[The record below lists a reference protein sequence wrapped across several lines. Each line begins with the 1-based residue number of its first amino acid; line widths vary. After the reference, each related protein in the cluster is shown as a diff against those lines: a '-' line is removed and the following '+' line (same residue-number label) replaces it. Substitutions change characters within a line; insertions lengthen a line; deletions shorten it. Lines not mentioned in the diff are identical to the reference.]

1 MKRTFKNIFLA
12 LTSSV
17 IAFSSC
23 IGDLDVNPLNPTE
36 MSPNQAYGAEVG
48 SYLQGLTKI
57 YYSFI
62 NTSGLNV
69 ADGGASELIRAF
81 WSTQEVTADA
91 CKCAWSSDAW
101 VRDLNSNTWSEAKN
115 DATYAVYCRT
125 ILGISY
131 ANEFLRST
139 TEDMLDMRGCDDA
152 VKAKVRQFRAETRF
166 IRAYLYWMAMDTFGN
181 VPFTTENSPLG
192 GGFIPTQTPR
202 VELFN
207 YIVDELN
214 AIAASGDMPAAQS
227 NYPRADIG
235 SVYGLLAR
243 LYLNAEVYTATDVAP
258 GTPMWAEAKAACEE
272 IYKLGYS
279 ICPDYAELF
288 RGDNGENANARGEFL
303 FAVPYD
309 AEDTQS
315 YGGTGYLTFAA
326 AAATDVKDDKGT
338 SDESDDEFFGP
349 TGINNGWAGI
359 RVPDP
364 YVQTY
369 FTPSAFDFEA
379 GTYTIA
385 DKRGQMFNIQGQ
397 TQEMDLYVFT
407 TGWKCWKYN
416 NYPHDKGPKD
426 AEALKLANTKS
437 YSDIDF
443 PLIRLGEIHLI
454 YAEACM
460 HLTAEAQALPKLKE
474 LADRAG
480 VTATTSITQEFLVAE
495 RARELMWEAHRR
507 TDLIRYGMYGG
518 NTSYSWP
525 FKGGNS
531 AYGQPFEKYMELYSI
546 PPEELA
552 SNEKLVQNPGYVDAS
567 AAE

>member
-1 MKRTFKNIFLA
+1 
-12 LTSSV
+12 
-17 IAFSSC
+17 
-23 IGDLDVNPLNPTE
+23 
-36 MSPNQAYGAEVG
+36 MSPNQAYGYSVD

-69 ADGGASELIRAF
+69 ADGGASELIRAY
-81 WSTQEVTADA
+81 WSCQEVTADA
-91 CKCAWSSDAW
+91 CKCAWSNDAW
-101 VRDLNSNTWSEAKN
+101 VRALNTNTWSEAQN

-131 ANEFLRST
+131 ANEFLRSST
-139 TEDMLDMRGCDDA
+139 DDLLDARGCDDA
-152 VKAKVRQFRAETRF
+152 VKAKVRQFRAEARF

-181 VPFTTENSPLG
+181 VPFTTEDSPLG
-192 GGFIPTQTPR
+192 GGFVPTQVPR
-202 VELFN
+202 AELFN
-207 YIVDELN
+207 YIVGELK

-227 NYPRADIG
+227 DYPRADIG

-243 LYLNAEVYTATDVAP
+243 LYLNAEVYTATEFAA

-272 IYKLGYS
+272 IYKLGYT
-279 ICPDYAELF
+279 ICPDYAALF
-288 RGDNGENANARGEFL
+288 RGDNGENAKARGEFL

-326 AAATDVKDDKGT
+326 LAAGDVN
-338 SDESDDEFFGP
+338 DETLAEGFLAP

-369 FTPSAFDFEA
+369 FSPAAYDFEA
-379 GTYTIA
+379 GTYSIT
-385 DKRGQMFNIQGQ
+385 DKRGQMFNIKGQ

-416 NYPHDKGPKD
+416 NYPHDKGPQD
-426 AEALKLANTKS
+426 ADALNTARSKS

-460 HLTAEAQALPKLKE
+460 HLGAEAQALPKLKE

-525 FKGGNS
+525 FKGGDS
-531 AYGQPFEKYMELYSI
+531 AYGQTFEKYMELFSI
-546 PPEELA
+546 PPTELA
-552 SNEKLVQNPGYVDAS
+552 SNDRLVQNPGYVDGT

>member
-12 LTSSV
+12 LTTSV
-17 IAFSSC
+17 MAFTSC

-36 MSPNQAYGAEVG
+36 MSPNQAYGSSVG
-48 SYLQGLTKI
+48 AYLQGLTKI

-69 ADGGASELIRAF
+69 ADGGASELIRAY
-81 WSTQEVTADA
+81 WSCQEVTADA
-91 CKCAWSSDAW
+91 CKCAWDKDAW
-101 VRDLNSNTWSEAKN
+101 VRALNTNTWSEAQN

-125 ILGISY
+125 ILGFSY

-139 TEDMLDMRGCDDA
+139 TEEMLDSRGCDET

-166 IRAYLYWMAMDTFGN
+166 IRAYLYWMAIDTFGN
-181 VPFTTENSPLG
+181 VPFTTEDSPLG
-192 GGFIPTQTPR
+192 GGFVPTQTPR
-202 VELFN
+202 ATLFN

-214 AIAASGDMPAAQS
+214 AIVASGDMPAAQS
-227 NYPRADIG
+227 NYPRADVG

-243 LYLNAEVYTATDVAP
+243 LYLNAEVYTATDVTP

-279 ICPDYAELF
+279 ICPDYAALF
-288 RGDNGENANARGEFL
+288 RGDNGENEAARDELL

-326 AAATDVKDDKGT
+326 IAATDVN
-338 SDESDDEFFGP
+338 DEATGSFVAP
-349 TGINNGWAGI
+349 TGINNGWGGI

-369 FTPSAFDFEA
+369 FSPAAYDFEA
-379 GTYTIA
+379 GTYSIT
-385 DKRGQMFNIQGQ
+385 DKRGHMFNIKGQ
-397 TQEMDLYVFT
+397 TQEMDLYVFK
-407 TGWKCWKYN
+407 TGWKCMKYN
-416 NYPHDKGPKD
+416 NYPHNKGPQD
-426 AEALKLANTKS
+426 ADALETARGKS

-460 HLTAEAQALPKLKE
+460 HLGADAQALPKLKE

-480 VTATTSITQEFLVAE
+480 VTATTTITQDFLVAE

-518 NTSYSWP
+518 DTSYSWP
-525 FKGGNS
+525 FKGGES
-531 AYGQPFEKYMELYSI
+531 AYGQTFKKHMELFSI
-546 PPEELA
+546 PPTELA
-552 SNEKLVQNPGYVDAS
+552 SNDKLVQNPGYVNGS
-567 AAE
+567 SVK

>member
-17 IAFSSC
+17 IAFTSC

-36 MSPNQAYGAEVG
+36 MSPNQAYGASVG

-69 ADGGASELIRAF
+69 ADAGASELVRAY
-81 WSTQEVTADA
+81 WSCQEVTADA
-91 CKCAWSSDAW
+91 CKCAWSNDAW
-101 VRDLNSNTWSEAKN
+101 VRALNTNTWSEAQN

-139 TEDMLDMRGCDDA
+139 TEDLLDSRGCDES
-152 VKAKVRQFRAETRF
+152 VKAQVRAFRAETRF

-181 VPFTTENSPLG
+181 VPFTTEESPLG
-192 GGFIPTQTPR
+192 GGFVPTQVPR
-202 VELFN
+202 AELFD
-207 YIVDELN
+207 YVVGELK
-214 AIAASGDMPAAQS
+214 AIAASGDMPAAKYD
-227 NYPRADIG
+227 YPRADIG

-243 LYLNAEVYTATDVAP
+243 LYLNAEVYTATEFAA

-272 IYKLGYS
+272 VYKLGYS
-279 ICPDYAELF
+279 LCPDYAALF
-288 RGDNGENANARGEFL
+288 RGDNGENAQARGEFL

-326 AAATDVKDDKGT
+326 AAATDITDGTDDGFKA
-338 SDESDDEFFGP
+338 P

-369 FTPSAFDFEA
+369 FTPAAYDFEA
-379 GTYTIA
+379 GTYSIT

-397 TQEMDLYVFT
+397 TQEMALYEFV

-416 NYPHDKGPKD
+416 NYPHNKGPQD
-426 AEALKLANTKS
+426 ADALKTARTKS

-460 HLTAEAQALPKLKE
+460 HLGAEAQALPKLKE

-480 VTATTSITQEFLVAE
+480 VTATTAITQDFLVAE

-518 NTSYSWP
+518 NAAYSWP
-525 FKGGNS
+525 FKGGDS
-531 AYGQPFEKYMELYSI
+531 AYGQTFEKYLEIFSI
-546 PPEELA
+546 PPTELA
-552 SNEKLVQNPGYVDAS
+552 ANPLLKQNPGY
-567 AAE
+567 